1 MYRAEVSHVNCRS
14 LLRNNSYQKETAMLF
29 HVTAEHDHMTC
40 PGREGGIGSDEVK
53 QFQKWMEGNDEVK
66 VLGQWSHQPSHKS
79 FAIIEASDFA
89 AVTALLRGNMLI
101 GKTEVLPVNDGIA
114 ARKARG
120 HWES

>member
-1 MYRAEVSHVNCRS
+1 
-14 LLRNNSYQKETAMLF
+14 MLF

-89 AVTALLRGNMLI
+89 AVTALLSGNMLI
-101 GKTEVLPVNDGIA
+101 GKPKFYPSMTA
-114 ARKARG
+114 
-120 HWES
+120 

>member
-1 MYRAEVSHVNCRS
+1 
-14 LLRNNSYQKETAMLF
+14 MLF

-40 PGREGGIGSDEVK
+40 PGRDNGPGSDEAR
-53 QFQKWMEGNDEVK
+53 QFQKWMKGNDEVK

-114 ARKARG
+114 MRKQRG

>member
-1 MYRAEVSHVNCRS
+1 
-14 LLRNNSYQKETAMLF
+14 MLF

-40 PGREGGIGSDEVK
+40 PGREGGVGSDEAR

-89 AVTALLRGNMLI
+89 AS
-101 GKTEVLPVNDGIA
+101 DGPLT
-114 ARKARG
+114 
-120 HWES
+120 WEYANRENRSFTRQ